1 MKEQYMMYFKAEIY
15 DEEAGCK
22 RTEHGF
28 IYAPTIE
35 DAGEWAKSWYGDEI
49 ISIYFEPLEEG
60 PLFTTEQEATD
71 IMERMSW

>member
-1 MKEQYMMYFKAEIY
+1 MMYFKAEIY
-15 DEEAGCK
+15 DIAACCM

-60 PLFTTEQEATD
+60 PLFTTAKEATD

>member
-1 MKEQYMMYFKAEIY
+1 MIEQYMMYFKAEIY
-15 DEEAGCK
+15 DIAACCK

-49 ISIYFEPLEEG
+49 ISIYFEQLEEG

>member
-1 MKEQYMMYFKAEIY
+1 MIEQYMMYFKAEIY
-15 DEEAGCK
+15 DIAANCK

-49 ISIYFEPLEEG
+49 NSIYFEPLEEG
-60 PLFTTEQEATD
+60 QEATD